1 MKKYFTN
8 LFLGTVHE
16 NLRSSFLYLQPVN
29 SKNVG
34 FYDEGASPIKD
45 VTLSREKRL
54 RFNVVCTSNEFRKIT
69 TLHSI
74 TTYEYMPTPYSSKSD
89 RCSNAVLLR

>member
-34 FYDEGASPIKD
+34 FYDEAASPIKG
-45 VTLSREKRL
+45 VTLSSEKDNGL
-54 RFNVVCTSNEFRKIT
+54 TWC
-69 TLHSI
+69 
-74 TTYEYMPTPYSSKSD
+74 
-89 RCSNAVLLR
+89 VLVTNSGK